1 MSSGNILEELG
12 LRLEEKREELRQW
25 FSRKRAE
32 VAIPIY
38 GSVDIRDSGFKVA
51 VVDANHFP
59 AGFNNVAEEDIPL
72 LSQLMQEHIVRTH
85 PGTEHIHLYP
95 ESHTRNPGYVENLIT
110 LKSIL
115 SQGGFAVTVGSPS
128 LVEYGSLDGLTK
140 PLSLQRCAVDVE
152 DNLVVEEHGIPDLVI
167 LNNDLTGGILPGLL
181 NDSVSP
187 SAQMGWHR
195 RRKSEHFIALQG
207 YCQEVAELLDIDD
220 WHLQPLWF
228 VSEDKCLE
236 RESCLTELAAEIN
249 EFIARIQGKYDALGI
264 KEKPHIFVKNDRGTY
279 GLGMLTITEG
289 EQLLNLSK
297 RKLHKLTYGKGGALA
312 ENFLIQEGV
321 PTVLEWQGAPIE
333 PVVYLVDGEAAS
345 WFYRTNSKRDRI
357 SNLNSPS
364 AQFITKEELIATGCD
379 SITRNAESWH
389 ALVAELSMLAM
400 GAELDYYQLE
410 AS

>member
-1 MSSGNILEELG
+1 MSSGNLLEELG
-12 LRLEEKREELRQW
+12 GILEEKRGELRKW
-25 FSRKRAE
+25 FTKKRGE

-59 AGFNNVAEEDIPL
+59 AGFNNVAEEDIPR
-72 LSQLMQEHIVRTH
+72 LSQLMQEHIERSH
-85 PGTEHIHLYP
+85 PGTKHIHLYP
-95 ESHTRNPGYVENLIT
+95 ESHTRNPGYVENLIA

-115 SQGGFAVTVGSPS
+115 SQGGYVVTVGSPS
-128 LVEYGSLDGLTK
+128 LAEYGSLDGLTK
-140 PLSLQRCAVDVE
+140 PLSLQRCGVDVDE
-152 DNLVVEEHGIPDLVI
+152 NLVVEIHGIPDLVI
-167 LNNDLTGGILPGLL
+167 LNNDLTDGILPGLL
-181 NDSVSP
+181 SDSVSP
-187 SAQMGWHR
+187 PAQMGWHR
-195 RRKSEHFIALQG
+195 RRKSEHFVALEG
-207 YCQEVAELLDIDD
+207 YCQEVSAILDIDD
-220 WHLQPLWF
+220 WHLQPMWF

-236 RESCLTELAAEIN
+236 RDTCLTELAAEIN
-249 EFIARIQGKYDALGI
+249 DFIGKIQSKYDALGI
-264 KEKPHIFVKNDRGTY
+264 DEVPHVFVKNDRGTY

-312 ENFLIQEGV
+312 ENFLIQEGI
-321 PTVLEWQGAPIE
+321 PTTLEWLGAPIE

-364 AQFITKEELIATGCD
+364 AQFITKEELLAGGDD
-379 SITRNAESWH
+379 SITRNAEGWH

-400 GAELDYYQLE
+400 GAELANYQHD